1 MSIQRPLLLPVLPN
15 EPITKSPGRRTYSCK
30 SQVPKV
36 NGAENYRNTLEI
48 EGISSSAANLSPCPG
63 DQVQLQ
69 IDPVSAPLSGIL
81 NYLSTLFEKGL
92 QYRTINSHRS
102 AISAY
107 HDHVDGKPVGKHL
120 RVCPLLTGVFNQR
133 PPQPRYTFVWDV
145 EIVLVYLKT
154 NMSDNSQKSDQDL
167 THELTDLMALSSAS
181 KASSLQHL
189 NIKFMTRNDTSYK
202 FHFHKLHKS
211 WRRGKAPPTISYQ
224 AYTQDPN
231 LSVVK
236 TLDECISRTQGWR
249 SGEECSQLLLSF
261 VNPHKPAMSSTIS
274 SWLKNV
280 LKKKGIDISTFKAY
294 STRSASTS
302 KADLSGAPI
311 NEILIRGSWSYKST
325 WQKFYN
331 KNIIQECQLFQEMV
345 FK

>member
-92 QYRTINSHRS
+92 QCRTINSHRS

-202 FHFHKLHKS
+202 FIFINCTRVGEEVKLHQQSHIRHTHKIL
-211 WRRGKAPPTISYQ
+211 TF
-224 AYTQDPN
+224 
-231 LSVVK
+231 
-236 TLDECISRTQGWR
+236 
-249 SGEECSQLLLSF
+249 LLLR
-261 VNPHKPAMSSTIS
+261 HWM
-274 SWLKNV
+274 NV
-280 LKKKGIDISTFKAY
+280 FRAPKVGGLE
-294 STRSASTS
+294 RSV
-302 KADLSGAPI
+302 L
-311 NEILIRGSWSYKST
+311 N
-325 WQKFYN
+325 FY
-331 KNIIQECQLFQEMV
+331 
-345 FK
+345 